1 MKTKMDMLI
10 ETYAEVNY
18 LTTEQVKKEIKSGWI
33 DGNMLFEEWLKYEG
47 IFGYSEKIINIFDT
61 CEKSGIEDYKQQV
74 IKIPGDPHGKPGFFY
89 VRRF

>member
-1 MKTKMDMLI
+1 MPKAVI
-10 ETYAEVNY
+10 AAETAISGVIAQTSAPTAAATALNY

-61 CEKSGIEDYKQQV
+61 CEKAGL
-74 IKIPGDPHGKPGFFY
+74 KITNN
-89 VRRF
+89 R

>member
-33 DGNMLFEEWLKYEG
+33 DGNMLFEEWLKYE
-47 IFGYSEKIINIFDT
+47 
-61 CEKSGIEDYKQQV
+61 
-74 IKIPGDPHGKPGFFY
+74 
-89 VRRF
+89 

>member
-61 CEKSGIEDYKQQV
+61 CEKAGL
-74 IKIPGDPHGKPGFFY
+74 KIINN
-89 VRRF
+89 R

>member
-1 MKTKMDMLI
+1 MLI

-47 IFGYSEKIINIFDT
+47 IFGYSEKIINIFAQTRDA
-61 CEKSGIEDYKQQV
+61 EKFLNAEPTIL
-74 IKIPGDPHGKPGFFY
+74 ITA
-89 VRRF
+89 R